1 MSWNTKS
8 KGRLKEGEIAEV
20 TALRPKV
27 LLQKWHY
34 TEDLVMYHVIRRVR
48 FANFPCKEKH
58 ISPEFHRS
66 LPQTSQGMRL
76 SLWSLRQ
83 VGVRVSVG
91 YPMQLCEKKCL
102 CIKKTVKLYHIVF
115 TTAIDDFNT
124 LKASIKTVGYWVR
137 PSVRKVPS
145 SKPQVWPQILLG
157 PYLFPYRGFSHGV
170 TAAMLVFQTSPVGV
184 ELFSFGY
191 QFLYG

>member
-1 MSWNTKS
+1 MS
-8 KGRLKEGEIAEV
+8 V
-20 TALRPKV
+20 
-27 LLQKWHY
+27 H
-34 TEDLVMYHVIRRVR
+34 
-48 FANFPCKEKH
+48 
-58 ISPEFHRS
+58 
-66 LPQTSQGMRL
+66 
-76 SLWSLRQ
+76 
-83 VGVRVSVG
+83 
-91 YPMQLCEKKCL
+91 
-102 CIKKTVKLYHIVF
+102 KKTVKLYHIVF

-145 SKPQVWPQILLG
+145 SKPQVWPQILFATF
-157 PYLFPYRGFSHGV
+157 LFPYRGFSHGV